1 MGLETTTVRY
11 AGDQETGYFAHPG
24 GAKPPL
30 PALLILQEAWGL
42 DPHIEDVTRRFASAG
57 YAALAPDL
65 YANGGTRPAE
75 LTRERLVEAQAFLNQ
90 SPARF
95 IDPKA
100 RAEALAARPPDEAAR
115 IAATL
120 TAIGAN
126 VTNLAA
132 LAPRLVTAARW
143 LRDECALTRGAKVAA
158 VGFCMG
164 GGLAGQ
170 LACHDPELAAAV
182 VFYGPAPAAELM
194 PKIACPLLVLNGS
207 LDQRLI
213 AQLPAFEQSLKN
225 AGVSFESVVYE
236 GAHHA
241 FFNDGRPS
249 YDADAARDAF
259 VRTLSLLRRTLAAA
273 SPKQS

>member
-11 AGDQETGYFAHPG
+11 AGDREIGYLAHPTR
-24 GAKPPL
+24 AKAPL
-30 PALLILQEAWGL
+30 PAVLILQEAWGL

-65 YANGGTRPAE
+65 YANGGARPAE
-75 LTRERLVEAQAFLNQ
+75 LTPERLVETQAFLNQ
-90 SPARF
+90 SPALF
-95 IDPKA
+95 GDANA
-100 RAEALAARPPDEAAR
+100 RAAALAARPPDEAAR

-120 TAIGAN
+120 GAIGSN
-126 VTNLAA
+126 VSNLPAFV
-132 LAPRLVTAARW
+132 PRLVAAARW
-143 LRDECALTRGAKVAA
+143 LRQECELTRGAKVAV

-170 LACHDPELAAAV
+170 LACHDPQLAAAV
-182 VFYGPAPAAELM
+182 VFYGPGPAAELV
-194 PKIACPLLVLNGS
+194 PKITCPMLVLNGS

-213 AQLPAFEQSLKN
+213 TQLPAFEQSLKN

-259 VRTLSLLRRTLAAA
+259 VRTLSLLGRTLAVA
-273 SPKQS
+273 SPNQS

>member
-1 MGLETTTVRY
+1 MSLETTTVRY
-11 AGDQETGYFAHPG
+11 AGDRECGFFAHPAR
-24 GAKPPL
+24 AKPPL
-30 PALLILQEAWGL
+30 PAVLILQEAWGL
-42 DPHIEDVTRRFASAG
+42 DPHIEDVARRFASAG

-75 LTRERLVEAQAFLNQ
+75 LTGERLVEAQRFLNQ
-90 SPARF
+90 SPALF
-95 IDPKA
+95 ADAKA

-120 TAIGAN
+120 AAIGTN
-126 VTNLAA
+126 VGNIPSF
-132 LAPRLVTAARW
+132 APRLVAAARW
-143 LRDECALTRGAKVAA
+143 LREECDVTRGAKVAA

-170 LACHDPELAAAV
+170 LACHDPQLAAAV
-182 VFYGPAPAAELM
+182 LFYGPGPAAELV

-213 AQLPAFEQSLKN
+213 GQLPAFEQSLKN
-225 AGVSFESVVYE
+225 AGVSYESVVYE

-241 FFNDGRPS
+241 FFNDNRPS

-259 VRTLSLLRRTLAAA
+259 VRTLSLLRRTLAPA
-273 SPKQS
+273 SSRTR

>member
-1 MGLETTTVRY
+1 
-11 AGDQETGYFAHPG
+11 
-24 GAKPPL
+24 
-30 PALLILQEAWGL
+30 
-42 DPHIEDVTRRFASAG
+42 
-57 YAALAPDL
+57 
-65 YANGGTRPAE
+65 
-75 LTRERLVEAQAFLNQ
+75 LNQ
-90 SPARF
+90 SPALWG
-95 IDPKA
+95 DPQA
-100 RAEALAARPPDEAAR
+100 RAAALAARAPEEAAR

-120 TAIGAN
+120 ATMAAR

-132 LAPRLVTAARW
+132 FTPRLVAAARW
-143 LRDECALTRGAKVAA
+143 LRDECELTRGAKVAV

-170 LACHDPELAAAV
+170 LACHDPQLAAAV
-182 VFYGPAPAAELM
+182 VFYGSAPAAELM

-213 AQLPAFEQSLKN
+213 GQLPAFEQCLKN
-225 AGVSFESVVYE
+225 AGVSFESVVYA

-241 FFNDGRPS
+241 FFNDSRPS

-259 VRTLSLLRRTLAAA
+259 VRTLALLRRTLAAA

>member
-1 MGLETTTVRY
+1 MSLETTTVRY
-11 AGDQETGYFAHPG
+11 ASDRECGYFAYPKR
-24 GAKPPL
+24 AKAPL
-30 PALLILQEAWGL
+30 PSLLILQEAWGL
-42 DPHIEDVTRRFASAG
+42 DPHIEDVARRFASAG

-65 YANGGTRPAE
+65 YANDGARPAE
-75 LTRERLVEAQAFLNQ
+75 LTRERLVETQVFLNQ
-90 SPARF
+90 SPALYG
-95 IDPKA
+95 DANA
-100 RAEALAARPPDEAAR
+100 RAAALAARPPDEAAR

-120 TAIGAN
+120 AAIATN
-126 VTNLAA
+126 VTNLPAF
-132 LAPRLVTAARW
+132 APRLVAAARW
-143 LRDECALTRGAKVAA
+143 LREEHELTRGAKVGV

-170 LACHDPELAAAV
+170 LACHDPQLAAAV

-213 AQLPAFEQSLKN
+213 GQLPAFEQSLKS

-241 FFNDGRPS
+241 FFNDNRPS

-259 VRTLSLLRRTLAAA
+259 VRTLSLLRKTLASAG
-273 SPKQS
+273 KQS